1 MGCHMSLT
9 GCPLSSMQ
17 LALDTGLALLL
28 NWGFIIWLL
37 IVSMQLAFDR
47 FPNCIVYYQSR
58 GWGPWLSWPSSFLY
72 LIIVRVPDDSDSQN
86 LLPSIAAGR
95 AVNIYVYLY
104 IYISIIS
111 YVYLFICLYFHMF
124 IFFLSIA
131 AGSAVSPREVIVHSI
146 DQVRV
151 FFIVGWKIVVT
162 LWFQNNTKIYGKVFF

>member
-37 IVSMQLAFDR
+37 IVSMQLAFDT
-47 FPNCIVYYQSR
+47 
-58 GWGPWLSWPSSFLY
+58 FLY

-86 LLPSIAAGR
+86 LLPSITAGR

-104 IYISIIS
+104 IYI
-111 YVYLFICLYFHMF
+111 FICLSFHMF
-124 IFFLSIA
+124 IFSYVYLLPFNSRRSCSQSKGGHCPLHRPGES
-131 AGSAVSPREVIVHSI
+131 
-146 DQVRV
+146 
-151 FFIVGWKIVVT
+151 FFYCRLENIKNI
-162 LWFQNNTKIYGKVFF
+162 LWFQNNTKIYGKWF